1 MGYGQEAERKAG
13 EQKIKDEQFGSQL
26 IDRLLQ
32 VFGSIMISIITVKQ
46 SQSYQGAE
54 LPLGYN
60 ALPRDK

>member
-32 VFGSIMISIITVKQ
+32 VFGSIMISIITVK
-46 SQSYQGAE
+46 
-54 LPLGYN
+54 
-60 ALPRDK
+60 